1 MGIKDK
7 DTTTRNYVK
16 NSLLAFIEGGKYSCD
31 KKPLS
36 LKWIIGIIRKS
47 GIKRENLTE
56 IFSTLSTYPKNA
68 EEKTRL
74 YQVLNEC
81 RKLGFLG

>member
-1 MGIKDK
+1 MGTKDI
-7 DTTTRNYVK
+7 DTTIRNYVK
-16 NSLLAFIEGGKYSCD
+16 NSLLAFIEGGKYSHE
-31 KKPLS
+31 KRPLS
-36 LKWIIGIIRKS
+36 LKWIMGIIRES

-74 YQVLNEC
+74 YQVLSEC
-81 RKLGFLG
+81 RKLGFLS

>member
-7 DTTTRNYVK
+7 DTTIRNYVK
-16 NSLLAFIEGGKYSCD
+16 NSLLAFIEWGKYSHD
-31 KKPLS
+31 KRSLS
-36 LKWIIGIIRKS
+36 LKWIIGIIRES

-68 EEKTRL
+68 EEKTHL
-74 YQVLNEC
+74 YQVLNEYG
-81 RKLGFLG
+81 KLGFLS